1 MPDIKLPYLQWVKAK
16 GHDYAFYRRNGV
28 RQRIKGDPGGV
39 EFLENYYRIHRSFEN
54 EPKIH
59 GATPGSFE
67 ALVRMY
73 YASPEYKGLG
83 ERAKA
88 EYKTYIELLREKN
101 GKQPIRTLSRRDVL
115 AMRDSL
121 QETPSK
127 ANHLVKVLRVVLNFA
142 VDREMLDINPASRI
156 KKLEEGDGW
165 QAWPAPSLERAHKA
179 LTGPSRIA
187 FMLALYTGQRKGDVL
202 AMRWSDI
209 QDGFIHVV
217 QSKTKAKL
225 AIPLH
230 PALADEL
237 ETVRQER
244 AKKKIAGM
252 YIVGRRDGGPL
263 TESGFNRIWR
273 RQQEKHGFKGL
284 QFHGLRK
291 NATTALYEAECTPQ
305 QVQAITGHASLQMV
319 EHYGKGANQ
328 KRLATDAMNKW
339 QTSSGK
345 LSAASGKPNGG
356 DNG

>member
-1 MPDIKLPYLQWVKAK
+1 MTDIRLPYLKWETVK
-16 GHDYAFYRRNGV
+16 GNLYAYYRRNGV
-28 RQRIKGDPGGV
+28 RQRIKGEPGGI
-39 EFLENYYRIHRSFEN
+39 EFLENYYRVHRSFEA

-67 ALVRMY
+67 ALVRLY
-73 YASPEYKGLG
+73 YAAPEFKALG
-83 ERAKA
+83 DRAKA
-88 EYKTYIELLREKN
+88 EYRTYIELIREKN
-101 GKQPIRTLSRRDVL
+101 GQRPVRTLSRRDVL
-115 AMRDSL
+115 AMRDSF

-127 ANHLVKVLRVVLNFA
+127 ANHLVQVLRVVLNFA
-142 VDREMLDINPASRI
+142 IDRELLDVNPACRI
-156 KKLEEGDGW
+156 KKLPVGDGW
-165 QAWPAPSLERAHKA
+165 QAWPTASLDRAHNV
-179 LTGPSRIA
+179 LSGPSRVA

-230 PALADEL
+230 PTLAAEL
-237 ETVRQER
+237 EAEKARR
-244 AKKKIAGM
+244 AKGKNLGLFV
-252 YIVGRRDGGPL
+252 VGRRDGGPL

-273 RQQEKHGFKGL
+273 RQQERHGFKGL

-291 NATTALYEAECTPQ
+291 NATNALYEAECTPQ

-345 LSAASGKPNGG
+345 LSVVSGKPNGG
-356 DNG
+356 DHG